1 MASSLRTDEEITAI
15 YYRHVDTV
23 YRICFSFMKNAAD
36 TEDMVQERNFIR

>member
-23 YRICFSFMKNAAD
+23 YRICFSFMKNEAD